1 MSNSTIPSLFKEI
14 RNILEQ
20 RSKLNIGFIGE
31 SGSGKSTLINSLR
44 GIYPHEKEAAETD
57 IHECTKEP
65 KAYNYPNIDNIILWD
80 LPGVNTPK
88 FPLETYLANIDLSKN
103 VRNAM
108 ERYYFLF

>member
-1 MSNSTIPSLFKEI
+1 MSNLTIPKLFKEI

-44 GIYPHEKEAAETD
+44 GIYPHEKGAAETD
-57 IHECTKEP
+57 IYECTKEP
-65 KAYNYPNIDNIILWD
+65 KAYNYPNFENIILWD

-88 FPLETYLANIDLSKN
+88 FPLETYLANIDLSKDALY
-103 VRNAM
+103 AM
-108 ERYYFLF
+108 EKYYFFF